1 MKFLVVV
8 IPPSIYHIPSTYYD
22 LTNVYDED
30 GTQIDA
36 AIRDNDRV
44 EDEVVPNDEN
54 NDEDSLDSEIYPP
67 PKQYSE
73 N

>member
-8 IPPSIYHIPSTYYD
+8 IPPSIYHIPSTYSD
-22 LTNVYDED
+22 LTNIYDD
-30 GTQIDA
+30 NGTQIDA
-36 AIRDNDRV
+36 AIRYKDGV
-44 EDEVVPNDEN
+44 EDAVVPNDEN